1 MVRKITPLNIKDP
14 QAYRMA
20 RELSERTGESLTEAV
35 RVSLR
40 ERLEREKHREP
51 DAVIMEKLL
60 EISERCAALPVLDA
74 RSDEEILGYDE
85 IGVPR

>member
-40 ERLEREKHREP
+40 ERLEREKRREP